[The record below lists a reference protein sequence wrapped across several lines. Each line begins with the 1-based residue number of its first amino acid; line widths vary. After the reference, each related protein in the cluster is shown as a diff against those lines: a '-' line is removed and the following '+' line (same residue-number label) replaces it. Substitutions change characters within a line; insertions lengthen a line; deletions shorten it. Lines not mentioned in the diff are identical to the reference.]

1 MLGDRSFVY
10 TSLPELRR
18 VSLAVRLARQAIVF
32 NVALEDCRMR
42 WAVSFRYLWLTS
54 LVWTLLA
61 GLLAAQQFD
70 ELSLLPPID
79 DEIAPAQ
86 LDPPVVEEVPAAAPA
101 ADEVL
106 PPPAGADE
114 VAAAAEAAELQDPW
128 FYPSMLCSGDYWKTS
143 LEFGIN
149 GTTGNAQTAS
159 FRTGSDIKHKTNCNT
174 LAMNIVYART
184 QADGV
189 ETQHNAIATLRDDWD
204 FCGTRWS
211 LFAKEV
217 TEYDEFK
224 AYNVR
229 ITTNAGIG
237 YYLIQTDPAK
247 FKVRMGSG
255 FSHEIGGPND
265 DIVPEAV
272 YGADLEWKITERQKL
287 ESTADYLPEWG
298 EWENFRIDSKL
309 TYAIQLNESPNLSL
323 KLSLI
328 DRYDSTPEGRK
339 PNDLDYSLLL
349 MWKL

>member
-1 MLGDRSFVY
+1 MRWLLSLRSVCF
-10 TSLPELRR
+10 TSLL
-18 VSLAVRLARQAIVF
+18 
-32 NVALEDCRMR
+32 
-42 WAVSFRYLWLTS
+42 
-54 LVWTLLA
+54 WTLLTA
-61 GLLAAQQFD
+61 TALAQQFD
-70 ELSLLPPID
+70 DLSLLPPVE
-79 DEIAPAQ
+79 DEIVPAQ
-86 LDPPVVEEVPAAAPA
+86 LDPPVVEEVPPEAIAAE
-101 ADEVL
+101 EVL

-114 VAAAAEAAELQDPW
+114 AAAAAAAAELQDPW
-128 FYPSMLCSGDYWKTS
+128 FYPNMLCSEEFWETS

-159 FRTGSDIKHKTNCNT
+159 FRSGSDIKHKTNCNT
-174 LAMNIVYART
+174 LAMNLVYART
-184 QADGV
+184 QANGV
-189 ETQHNAIATLRDDWD
+189 ETQHNAIATVRDDWD
-204 FCGTRWS
+204 FCGSRWS

-229 ITTNAGIG
+229 LTTNAGIG
-237 YYLIQTDPAK
+237 YFLIQTDPAK

-272 YGADLEWKITERQKL
+272 YGVDLEWKLTERQKL
-287 ESTADYLPEWG
+287 ESTADYLPEWSD
-298 EWENFRIDSKL
+298 WDNFRIDSKL
-309 TYAIQLNESPNLSL
+309 TYSIQLNDTPNLSL